1 MRKKKKQKKK
11 KQKQNQVILP
21 YKMKV
26 LTLVHAL
33 EMTFEQENL
42 GQPEER
48 RFDWSVPRLVLCFK
62 HTQGR
67 PHMKW
72 L

>member
-1 MRKKKKQKKK
+1 MLTEKKKKKQ
-11 KQKQNQVILP
+11 QNQVILP

-48 RFDWSVPRLVLCFK
+48 RFLS
-62 HTQGR
+62 TI
-67 PHMKW
+67 
-72 L
+72 